1 MEEKRIPESVIP
13 RLSLY
18 YRTLIESNETDYI
31 SSEELARL
39 TKFSS
44 ALVRRDLTYFGQFGT
59 PGKGYNINGL
69 KKEILRILGLSSERK
84 VALVGVGNLGLALLA
99 YKGFEKSGFRIVTA
113 FDSDIRKIGK
123 NLEGIAIRDISEIKE
138 AISKESIK
146 MAIVTVPVD
155 KAQEAIDL
163 LVASGV
169 KAVLNFAPIRPHV
182 PEDVELVN
190 IDLTIELE
198 KLAYFIA
205 SIKE

>member
-18 YRTLIESNETDYI
+18 YRALIEPGETQYI

-69 KKEILRILGLSSERK
+69 KKEILRILGLNSERK
-84 VALVGVGNLGLALLA
+84 VALIGVGNMGLALLA
-99 YKGFEKSGFRIVTA
+99 YKGFDKSGFRIVTA
-113 FDSDIRKIGK
+113 FDNDLRKIGK
-123 NLEGIAIRDISEIKE
+123 NLEGITIRDTSEIKE
-138 AISKESIK
+138 VISKESIK
-146 MAIVTVPVD
+146 MAIVTVPAD
-155 KAQEAIDL
+155 KAQEAINL

-169 KAVLNFAPIRPHV
+169 KAILNFAPFRPHV

-198 KLAYFIA
+198 KLAYFLA
-205 SIKE
+205 SYK

>member
-1 MEEKRIPESVIP
+1 VEEKRIPESVIP

-18 YRTLIESNETDYI
+18 YRALIESQQADYI

-69 KKEILRILGLSSERK
+69 KKEILRILGLNSERK
-84 VALVGVGNLGLALLA
+84 VALAGVGNLGSALLA
-99 YKGFEKSGFRIVTA
+99 YKGFEKSGFRIVIA
-113 FDSDIRKIGK
+113 FDNDLKKIGK
-123 NLEGIAIRDISEIKE
+123 NLKGVAVRNISEMKKIIPGEK
-138 AISKESIK
+138 IK

-155 KAQEAIDL
+155 KAQEVIDEL
-163 LVASGV
+163 ISVGV
-169 KAVLNFAPIRPHV
+169 KAILNFAPFRPHV

-198 KLAYFIA
+198 RLAYFIA
-205 SIKE
+205 SIK